1 MLFGRKFRSLKI
13 RLQLKICVIISVPVL
28 VTFLVVKIGTL
39 IQLNGEMITTRPARL
54 QLPDKEKR
62 A

>member
-39 IQLNGEMITTRPARL
+39 IQLNGECAIGNTTTGGIFSVH
-54 QLPDKEKR
+54 KS
-62 A
+62 